1 VLLRRH
7 QQKKADARYD
17 PFIDAQAAFAILF
30 AVVLIVVVL
39 LLVLKRLWDRAPPL
53 PWLPHKFGE
62 AVQKTIAG
70 RGQILLEKK

>member
-1 VLLRRH
+1 MPIG
-7 QQKKADARYD
+7 Q
-17 PFIDAQAAFAILF
+17 
-30 AVVLIVVVL
+30 
-39 LLVLKRLWDRAPPL
+39 APPL